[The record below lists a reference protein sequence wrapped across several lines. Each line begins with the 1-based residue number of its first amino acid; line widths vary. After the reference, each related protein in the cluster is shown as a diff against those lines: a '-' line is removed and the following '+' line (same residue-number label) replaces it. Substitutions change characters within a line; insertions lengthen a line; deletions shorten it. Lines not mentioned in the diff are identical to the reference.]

1 MLGKWLDDEQ
11 ERFIKAMELFP
22 KDWNKITA
30 YVLVKTIFQHRLEQE
45 QTTGS
50 ESCQKYQRHLE
61 DAVRIPGLLLLSRN
75 SSTICSIIGLTSNV
89 RW

>member
-45 QTTGS
+45 QNNS
-50 ESCQKYQRHLE
+50 FR
-61 DAVRIPGLLLLSRN
+61 VMPRN
-75 SSTICSIIGLTSNV
+75 IKGTL
-89 RW
+89 RML